1 MTASLLQ
8 SDGRDRFTALSTN
21 ITVQCTKGPWGNRC
35 LKRRMRIRP
44 GAFRSTGSGP
54 GYDFANEFDFGLDV
68 ILGALTRSSPDSDAD
83 VAS

>member
-1 MTASLLQ
+1 
-8 SDGRDRFTALSTN
+8 
-21 ITVQCTKGPWGNRC
+21 
-35 LKRRMRIRP
+35 MRIRP

-68 ILGALTRSSPDSDAD
+68 ILGALTRSIPDSDAD